1 MNGEPIEE
9 STPLTY
15 EDMPWSDWAKENCD
29 PFKASE
35 KPEALEGV
43 VILDLS
49 YGSFAGLYA
58 SSLLAEYGARVIRVE
73 PPGGDVARKM
83 TPFGL
88 KIKDTGLAYIV
99 EGRNKYHI
107 TLNIEKEEGREILK
121 QLVLKA
127 DVLIE
132 TFRPGY
138 LDSLGIGYRQLKKIN
153 PGLIYCAISPYG
165 HFGPKAN
172 SKKPGYDVIH
182 QVMSGMAWTTG
193 IPEEY
198 EEFPE
203 HTRVPT
209 KLGPWMGWYV
219 GGGFAAF
226 GIMAALLFKK
236 KTGKGQFIDVCPA
249 EAQAKTNNYYIQY
262 YHTKKKVVG
271 RIANFDPAVFVYTL
285 VKAKDGMA
293 FMAGFSDIN
302 FYALTTIIGRPDLRE
317 QFPTIRERLTPST
330 WPKCLAE
337 IEKWSTNKTVKEII
351 QATLDYTG
359 DGTCVA
365 GEVLKPIDTFK
376 EDNWW
381 LRGGLRK
388 INDPDYG
395 EVSVQGVVAKF
406 EKTPGKLKWICRP
419 VGADNEMIY
428 SELLGIDKEEL
439 EKLRNEN
446 VV

>member
-1 MNGEPIEE
+1 MSELEE
-9 STPLTY
+9 STPISY
-15 EDMPWSDWAKENCD
+15 EEIPWNDWAKENCD
-29 PFKASE
+29 PFKAAE
-35 KPEALEGV
+35 KPEALDDIV
-43 VILDLS
+43 VLDLS
-49 YGSFAGLYA
+49 YGSFAGLYC
-58 SSLLAEYGARVIRVE
+58 SSLLAEYGAKVIRVE
-73 PPGGDVARKM
+73 PPEGDIARKM

-107 TLNIEKEEGREILK
+107 TLNLETEEGRDILRSFIPK
-121 QLVLKA
+121 V

-132 TFRPGY
+132 TFKPGY
-138 LDSLGIGYRQLKKIN
+138 LDSLGIGYRQLSKIN

-165 HFGPKAN
+165 HFGPKAK
-172 SKKPGYDVIH
+172 SKKPDYDVIH
-182 QVMSGMAWTTG
+182 QAMSGMTWTTG

-198 EEFPE
+198 EEYPE

-226 GIMAALLFKK
+226 GIMTALFYRN
-236 KTGKGQFIDVCPA
+236 KTGKGQFIDVVPA

-262 YHTKKKVVG
+262 YHTKKRVVG

-285 VKAKDGMA
+285 IRAKDGMA

-302 FYALTTIIGRPDLRE
+302 FYALTSIINRPDLRE
-317 QFPTIRERLTPST
+317 KYPSIKERLTPST
-330 WPKCLAE
+330 WPECLAE
-337 IEKWSTNKTVKEII
+337 IEKWSTQRTVKEII

-365 GEVLKPIDTFK
+365 GEVLKPIESFK
-376 EDNWW
+376 EENWW

-388 INDPDYG
+388 VNDPNYG
-395 EVSVQGVVAKF
+395 ELSVQGITAKF
-406 EKTPGKLKWICRP
+406 EKTPGRIKWICRP
-419 VGADNEMIY
+419 VGADNEIIY
-428 SELLGIDKEEL
+428 TDLVGLTKEKIEEL
-439 EKLRNEN
+439 KKKN
-446 VV
+446 VL